1 MMAACVIDASV
12 AIKWVIT
19 EEGTEAAVQLRSD
32 GTAFHAPGLLVP
44 ETGNILWKKVL
55 RREVTQA
62 EAELACKIL
71 GFAKIK
77 LHDHDMERHSSVALS
92 LALALGHPV
101 YDTTYLALAQ
111 ALGIP
116 MVTADRRLV
125 NKLSTMKSVD
135 VPKVALLS

>member
-1 MMAACVIDASV
+1 
-12 AIKWVIT
+12 
-19 EEGTEAAVQLRSD
+19 
-32 GTAFHAPGLLVP
+32 
-44 ETGNILWKKVL
+44 L

-71 GFAKIK
+71 GFAKIE
-77 LHDHDMERHSSVALS
+77 LHDMERHSSVALS

-116 MVTADRRLV
+116 MVTADQRLV

>member
-71 GFAKIK
+71 GFAKIE
-77 LHDHDMERHSSVALS
+77 LHDMERHSSVALS
-92 LALALGHPV
+92 LALALGYPV

-125 NKLSTMKSVD
+125 NKLSTMKSAD